1 MTTIQ
6 EMIDRMKIEKSAEEQ
21 KPEADKGELE
31 EVTSNKA
38 AGFAANNWTASIKL
52 ARQLAATYKGIKG
65 SFGKSEMSDKHK
77 KEIEQCYADAQ
88 KCLKRAAV
96 IFNDYS

>member
-6 EMIDRMKIEKSAEEQ
+6 EMIDGTEIEEM
-21 KPEADKGELE
+21 
-31 EVTSNKA
+31 TSNAA
-38 AGFAANNWTASIKL
+38 AGIAGKNWTASIKL
-52 ARQLAATYKGIKG
+52 ARQLASVYKGIKG
-65 SFGKSEMSDKHK
+65 SLGKSEMSDKHK

-88 KCLKRAAV
+88 KCLKRAAA